1 MSGKRFIIS
10 LTESEVMTLYEYIYS
25 AMIAIEGQ
33 REDYRIEW
41 QRAINAEEKMF
52 YSGKETE
59 CRDKMT
65 KCLDVYQ
72 ILVDQTGLIY

>member
-1 MSGKRFIIS
+1 MRDKIFVIA
-10 LTESEVMTLYEYIYS
+10 LTELEIMTLYEYIYS

-33 REDYRIEW
+33 REDYCREW
-41 QRAINAEEKMF
+41 QRTINAEEKLF

-59 CRDKMT
+59 CWDKMT

-72 ILVDQTGLIY
+72 NLVDQTGLIY